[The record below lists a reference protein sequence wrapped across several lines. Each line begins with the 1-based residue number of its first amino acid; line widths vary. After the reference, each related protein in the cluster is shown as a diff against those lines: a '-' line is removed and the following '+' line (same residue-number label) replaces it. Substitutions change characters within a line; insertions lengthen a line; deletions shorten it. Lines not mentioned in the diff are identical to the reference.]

1 MKKIFALI
9 CLIALLLSDAQKS
22 YAIAL
27 PVAATAAATALVAS
41 GAAYYY
47 LNNTQNFSTD
57 SNYLR
62 VAAYCSYFTVDLAAK
77 SVQAVTDSVI
87 GKITWQSAVDNI
99 RANSAQFPT
108 LFNAINPTVS
118 PLSYPVGTVV
128 KDIYGSRVKIT
139 SALFSAAVQCAST
152 APSNT
157 YFPSYSSGVLRMGW
171 SAGGSHTCPTNSP
184 YTLYAYYATPS
195 SDPVTVL
202 PSGPLPIDQV
212 PAAVSALSSNSTAN
226 DEVRRLAQLIPPA
239 PAFDYY
245 TPGLDQLYPVPNAV
259 PETQAVAL
267 DSAFTQQQAAADA
280 LAAAQAHESQAS
292 AAAAADPTNAD
303 LANQA
308 TAATAATAAA
318 AAALAAATAAA
329 DKAAS
334 DSDMPTVTPP
344 DQLKSFD
351 WSAARRLLGAMETAW
366 PFNLLLSLSGLF
378 APLVAP
384 PVAPAFA
391 LPIWG
396 GNSINIDLSMF
407 DTVATITRWAISIL
421 LTALGITAIVRWY
434 RGA

>member
-1 MKKIFALI
+1 MRKIVAI
-9 CLIALLLSDAQKS
+9 TCLIALLLSDAQKS

-47 LNNTQNFSTD
+47 LNNTQNYTTD
-57 SNYLR
+57 SNHLKI
-62 VAAYCSYFTVDLAAK
+62 AAYCSYFAVDLAAK
-77 SVQAVTDSVI
+77 TVQAVTESII
-87 GKITWQSAVDNI
+87 GKITWQTAADKI
-99 RANSAQFPT
+99 RELPNEFPT
-108 LFNAINPTVS
+108 LYNAINPPTTMA
-118 PLSYPVGTVV
+118 VGTVLT
-128 KDIYGSRVKIT
+128 INGNNYRIT
-139 SALFSAAVQCAST
+139 YVFAPTTQCQ
-152 APSNT
+152 
-157 YFPSYSSGVLRMGW
+157 
-171 SAGGSHTCPTNSP
+171 NSM
-184 YTLYAYYATPS
+184 PS
-195 SDPVTVL
+195 STIIGGTYYVYSGGATSCTTPLVSVKTQRYSIVSTTE
-202 PSGPLPIDQV
+202 PATAGGPLPIKDV
-212 PAAVSALSSNSTAN
+212 PAAIGSLSTDTAAN

-259 PETQAVAL
+259 PETQAAAL
-267 DSAFTQQQAAADA
+267 DSAFAQQQAAADA
-280 LAAAQAHESQAS
+280 LAAAQAHESQAA

-334 DSDMPTVTPP
+334 DSDMPSVTPP

-384 PVAPAFA
+384 PVAPSFA